1 MHSTYSAN
9 YSDYRQGYRY
19 FPRNLD
25 FDSATTLT
33 GDFYQACKQLIKD
46 KTIALACAEV
56 SAKFDI
62 ARSSNLHSIILECFY
77 AVTHKKAQKKYADTI
92 EKYIAAGIRFWHGVQ
107 E

>member
-9 YSDYRQGYRY
+9 YSVYRQGYRY

-46 KTIALACAEV
+46 KTPALACEEGFGFFFPRLGPFAG
-56 SAKFDI
+56 SPY
-62 ARSSNLHSIILECFY
+62 IISGQHL
-77 AVTHKKAQKKYADTI
+77 KASFSLIMT
-92 EKYIAAGIRFWHGVQ
+92 FPLS
-107 E
+107 